1 VPDPI
6 GALVAYGLDDARRA
20 DLDAKRRREPA
31 SPEAE
36 IGRIIRVDRGESNV
50 VTERGVLRVLSDST
64 RSQGDIAPATGDWV
78 LVDEVGDKHPVIVAV
93 ADRRKTLV
101 RRDPS
106 EAIVDQVMVANV
118 DTVMIVHGLDRPFP
132 PGRLERFLI
141 IAWDSGAQPV
151 LVLTKADLPELVEDT
166 VATVHALAP
175 DTPVVL
181 VRRDDV
187 ASIDAVRAWIPA
199 GTTAALV
206 GASGAGK
213 STLVNRLR
221 DDESLAVTEVRASD
235 AKGRH
240 TTTSRALLLVPG
252 GGCVIDTPG
261 VRSLGIWD
269 AEDSLHRVF
278 ADIEL
283 LAATCRFVDCA
294 HDREPGCAVQ
304 SAVACGEIAPRR
316 VERFRALL
324 AELATLRERERSRGR
339 SEKSRAKRTSR
350 IPTIEGALE
359 DMADDLEDLANDE
372 T

>member
-206 GASGAGK
+206 GQ
-213 STLVNRLR
+213 STPRR
-221 DDESLAVTEVRASD
+221 R
-235 AKGRH
+235 
-240 TTTSRALLLVPG
+240 VPG
-252 GGCVIDTPG
+252 GHRGARQRRQGTPHH
-261 VRSLGIWD
+261 D
-269 AEDSLHRVF
+269 
-278 ADIEL
+278 
-283 LAATCRFVDCA
+283 LA
-294 HDREPGCAVQ
+294 
-304 SAVACGEIAPRR
+304 SAVAGARWGMRDRHPRCAIARHMGRRGFAASGFRRHRAAGRDLSFRRLRARPRAGVRGAVGRCLRRDRPPSGGEISRPAGR
-316 VERFRALL
+316 VGDTA
-324 AELATLRERERSRGR
+324 
-339 SEKSRAKRTSR
+339 
-350 IPTIEGALE
+350 
-359 DMADDLEDLANDE
+359 
-372 T
+372 

>member
-1 VPDPI
+1 VADETS
-6 GALVAYGLDDARRA
+6 LLTAYGLDDDRRA
-20 DLDAKRRREPA
+20 DLDGKRVSGPA
-31 SPEAE
+31 SAAAE

-50 VTERGVLRVLSDST
+50 VTEEGVVRVLSDST
-64 RSQGDIAPATGDWV
+64 RSQGEIAPATGDWV
-78 LVDEVGDKHPVIVAV
+78 LVDEVGDKHPVVVAV

-181 VRRDDV
+181 VRRDDA
-187 ASIDAVRAWIPA
+187 ASIDQVRAWIRP

-221 DDESLAVTEVRASD
+221 DDESLAVTEVRARD

-294 HDREPGCAVQ
+294 HDREPGCAVCA
-304 SAVACGEIAPRR
+304 AVDAGELAPRR
-316 VERFRALL
+316 VARFQALL
-324 AELATLRERERSRGR
+324 AELATLRERERSRNR
-339 SEKSRAKRTSR
+339 SEKSRAKRVSR
-350 IPTIEGALE
+350 IPTIADELE
-359 DMADDLEDLANDE
+359 DMADELEDRADDD
-372 T
+372 